1 MLAGRLDGYNIL
13 WTKKDSKSPK
23 TLYGMFRE
31 DRLYG
36 KSVIVENAQVMVA
49 QFNNSEL
56 KEMISKSSIRD
67 REVYNAL
74 TQHFPKNM
82 YALE

>member
-1 MLAGRLDGYNIL
+1 MIAGKLDGYNIL
-13 WTKKDSKSPK
+13 WTKKENRAEK

-36 KSVIVENAQVMVA
+36 KAVSVENGQVLVA

-56 KEMISKSSIRD
+56 KEVISKSIVRD
-67 REVYNAL
+67 REVYEAL
-74 TQHFPKNM
+74 TQHFPKSM
-82 YALE
+82 YTLE